1 MGQAGVEYYYENLL
15 QGIRGEQT
23 VKVDASGN
31 VTAQAGAVPAEPG
44 SDIKLTIDVKIQ
56 QACEEGLK
64 ISQETAERTGYP
76 GGAGACVCLDCTN
89 GDVLGMASFPS
100 FDPSVFVGG
109 ISSDIWSELN
119 DDKGGRP
126 LVNRVVGGQYMSA
139 STIKP
144 LSSFAGM
151 EYGVYTARPDP
162 IAGAGGPAWAREA
175 ASGAGCTRATASVA
189 CRMAS
194 GTLATRSSTI
204 WARTSST
211 PTMTPRACRR
221 CSVAWGLGSKTGV
234 DLPAEGVG
242 RVPDAEWKESYFKD
256 WSAEERA
263 WNAGD
268 MTNIAIG
275 QGDILVTPIQM
286 ATAYAGIAMNGVEY
300 TPHVLHSVVARDGQG
315 DAYTFEPKKRLTVE
329 LKNQDSQMGVVHAGL
344 HSIIYEESPALAEHF
359 KNLPVQVA
367 GKSRHGR
374 EGGGGV
380 VRLVHRLCSL
390 RRPQIRGGHVVGAG
404 RIWRNVLHAG
414 GSSRPR
420 RHLRLPR
427 LA

>member
-1 MGQAGVEYYYENLL
+1 MAIVDNRPSLAITAYRDLADDPVTVRHLANVLGMPYMAVLRNIQNNTEGPQSPHTVATDVRRSTVAYIQEHIDLFPGVYIAERTERAYPYGTLACHVVGYTGTVTQEQLDAQKDEKANSGSIVYQHGDIVGQAGVEYYYENLL

-151 EYGVYTARPDP
+151 E
-162 IAGAGGPAWAREA
+162 
-175 ASGAGCTRATASVA
+175 
-189 CRMAS
+189 
-194 GTLATRSSTI
+194 
-204 WARTSST
+204 
-211 PTMTPRACRR
+211 
-221 CSVAWGLGSKTGV
+221 
-234 DLPAEGVG
+234 
-242 RVPDAEWKESYFKD
+242 
-256 WSAEERA
+256 
-263 WNAGD
+263 
-268 MTNIAIG
+268 
-275 QGDILVTPIQM
+275 
-286 ATAYAGIAMNGVEY
+286 
-300 TPHVLHSVVARDGQG
+300 
-315 DAYTFEPKKRLTVE
+315 
-329 LKNQDSQMGVVHAGL
+329 
-344 HSIIYEESPALAEHF
+344 
-359 KNLPVQVA
+359 
-367 GKSRHGR
+367 
-374 EGGGGV
+374 
-380 VRLVHRLCSL
+380 
-390 RRPQIRGGHVVGAG
+390 
-404 RIWRNVLHAG
+404 
-414 GSSRPR
+414 
-420 RHLRLPR
+420 
-427 LA
+427 